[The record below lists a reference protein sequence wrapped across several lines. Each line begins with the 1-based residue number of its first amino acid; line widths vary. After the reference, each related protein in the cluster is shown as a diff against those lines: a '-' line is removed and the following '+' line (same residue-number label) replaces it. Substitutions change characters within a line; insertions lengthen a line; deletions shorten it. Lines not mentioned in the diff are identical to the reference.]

1 MTPSRFLAG
10 FAAFPVVLSLFVG
23 VVPAHA
29 QSSQS
34 QATSSAAPVEQS
46 LMQAVISGPDDVAVG
61 RTIVLD
67 ASLSRT
73 IGDAPRYQWFIEGRT
88 QPISDTVEAVYTPEV
103 PGVITFRLVIRTTLP
118 TGQEVN
124 TDTVHVVTVYSR
136 KIALIA
142 DASVPLEKLEVH
154 RQAAADAGVFLRIL
168 QPQSPTTPLGGEELL
183 TQMITEQ
190 GSAIDGASG
199 VIIWTEGITGL
210 QALMRVLQ
218 NDAELLAGIHNQNI
232 ILITDRSLQT
242 LARIARGPY
251 SQLRPRQILITRT
264 EALNPLLSAPGI
276 DEFIAQMDQRDIE
289 YLRIDESTAGL
300 RPWNIFSSLV
310 NAMLT
315 QGVPSQTVILL
326 LVLPVITM
334 ILAFLKQVVGITT
347 FGLYTPSVIALSF
360 LALGWPLGLLF
371 LLGIIVTGYVT
382 RLLMRR
388 WRLLYVPK
396 VAIILS
402 AVSCT
407 LFIAMGVSAY
417 FGITFSRET
426 IFILLIMSTLSESF
440 LSMKTDGGLLGTAM
454 GIGETVLAALIC
466 VFVMQWDVFQSLV
479 LAYPELTLLSIVADV
494 ILGRWTGLRLVE
506 YFRFREVFKHMQEE

>member
-1 MTPSRFLAG
+1 MLTARILSG
-10 FAAFPVVLSLFVG
+10 FAALSVLFSA
-23 VVPAHA
+23 VPLHA
-29 QSSQS
+29 QSSAQPPAVS
-34 QATSSAAPVEQS
+34 SSSAPAEQT
-46 LMQAVISGPDDVAVG
+46 LMQAVISGPEDVAVG

-73 IGDAPRYQWFIEGRT
+73 VGDSPRYQWFIEGRA

-118 TGQEVN
+118 NGQELN
-124 TDTVHVVTVYSR
+124 TDTVHIVTVYSR

-142 DASVPLEKLEVH
+142 DASVPAAKLALH

-168 QPQSPTTPLGGEELL
+168 QPQAPTTPLGGEELL
-183 TQMITEQ
+183 TQLITEQ
-190 GSAIDGASG
+190 GSAIDGANAI
-199 VIIWTEGITGL
+199 VLWTEGITGL
-210 QALMRVLQ
+210 QALMRALQ
-218 NDAELLAGIHNQNI
+218 SNTELLAGIHNQNI
-232 ILITDRSLQT
+232 ILITDGSLQT
-242 LARIARGPY
+242 LARVARGPY
-251 SQLRPRQILITRT
+251 SQLLPQQIIVTRT
-264 EALNPLLSAPGI
+264 EALNPLLSAPGM
-276 DEFIAQMDQRDIE
+276 DEFITQIEQRDIE

-300 RPWNIFSSLV
+300 RPWNILSSLV

-371 LLGIIVTGYVT
+371 LFFIIVTGYAT
-382 RLLMRR
+382 RSFMRR

-402 AVSCT
+402 VVSLT
-407 LFIAMGVSAY
+407 LLIVMGVSAY

-440 LSMKTDGGLLGTAM
+440 LSMKTEGGLLPTALS
-454 GIGETVLAALIC
+454 IGETVFAALIC
-466 VFVMQWDVFQSLV
+466 VFIVQWDIFQSMV
-479 LAYPELTLLSIVADV
+479 LAYPELTLLSIVVDI
-494 ILGRWTGLRLVE
+494 ILGRWTGLRLFE